1 MNSQRGRERETQEGT
16 ERIHRG
22 MQALSSL
29 RVCEYVYMFSAS
41 LAKPTQ
47 LLYLHIY
54 IYIYARRFFLPIR
67 ESCIVL

>member
-54 IYIYARRFFLPIR
+54 IYARGFFLPIR